1 MWDHRGV
8 LEGLCAFVADMT
20 RELIVQLLASITTLI
35 SMWFY
40 GSKSL
45 YGPSLAIMGQ
55 VFWWIIMFQ
64 GKLWGLLP
72 LNIAMAI
79 MHVRNLIKW
88 RRDAAHDKRS

>member
-1 MWDHRGV
+1 MYAAV
-8 LEGLCAFVADMT
+8 ESVNLT
-20 RELIVQLLASITTLI
+20 VQLAASITTLI

-45 YGPSLAIMGQ
+45 YGPRLAIMGQ

-64 GKLWGLLP
+64 GSLWGLLP

-79 MHVRNLIKW
+79 MHVRNEIKW
-88 RRDAAHDKRS
+88 RADERQLQERRASREA